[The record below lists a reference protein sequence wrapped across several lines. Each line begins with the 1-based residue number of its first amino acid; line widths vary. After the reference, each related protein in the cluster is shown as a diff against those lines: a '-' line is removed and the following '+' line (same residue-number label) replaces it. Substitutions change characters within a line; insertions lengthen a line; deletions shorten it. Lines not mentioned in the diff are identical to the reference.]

1 MKEYKVSLVGYVLAT
16 TSVAIEAE
24 SSDDAYEEALA
35 MHDEGELDWK
45 IGNVVLDSEID
56 FVDPED
62 GD

>member
-16 TSVAIEAE
+16 TSVVVEAE
-24 SSDDAYEEALA
+24 SSEDAYEEALA
-35 MHDEGELDWK
+35 MHDEGELDWE
-45 IGNVVLDSEID
+45 IGNVVLDPEID

>member
-1 MKEYKVSLVGYVLAT
+1 MKEYTVSLVGYVLAT
-16 TSVAIEAE
+16 TSVVVEAE

-35 MHDEGELDWK
+35 MHDEGELDWE
-45 IGNVVLDSEID
+45 IGNVVLDPEID

>member
-16 TSVAIEAE
+16 TSVVVEAE

-35 MHDEGELDWK
+35 MHDEGELDWE
-45 IGNVVLDSEID
+45 IGNVVLDPEID